1 MASVGASARPEPQR
15 PVATGLH
22 LQHAERSSASV
33 FWCSGDAEVSTEPET
48 SPDDAGD
55 DDSVIDEEEPESAA
69 DKSASIATYCEA
81 NAANDAAFENM
92 NPADPESVRNL
103 VLKSR
108 NGLRDVIP

>member
-1 MASVGASARPEPQR
+1 
-15 PVATGLH
+15 

-92 NPADPESVRNL
+92 NPADLESVRNL